1 MIDYNALG
9 CCIDDVYHNTVS
21 DTKKVTS
28 KLEGDVMTLTF
39 MTVKQHARN
48 MPMQHFMSEVKRE
61 SVEIFASKI
70 KSIREIYKEKTG
82 TSIKITPEK
91 SDVTMPPLI
100 ETLTNTS
107 LAEKLMYKVTCVQRY
122 NIG

>member
-82 TSIKITPEK
+82 TSIKITAEK
-91 SDVTMPPLI
+91 SEVNMPPLI